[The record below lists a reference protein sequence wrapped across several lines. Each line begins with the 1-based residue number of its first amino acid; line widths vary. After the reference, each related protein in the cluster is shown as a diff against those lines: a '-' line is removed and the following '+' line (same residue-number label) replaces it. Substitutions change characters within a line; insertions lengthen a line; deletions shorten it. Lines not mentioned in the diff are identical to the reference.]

1 MNEYEKDKLRIQAV
15 KSLQR
20 IAETLE
26 KIAEMEDARVIIQ
39 TEPTKVHIL
48 RTDAPGEKT
57 EAKFE
62 HG

>member
-1 MNEYEKDKLRIQAV
+1 MNEYEKDKLKIQAV

-20 IAETLE
+20 IAEALE
-26 KIAEMEDARVIIQ
+26 KITEMEDARVIIQ
-39 TEPTKVHIL
+39 TEPTAVHIL
-48 RTDAPGEKT
+48 RTDVPGEKT